1 MKPFF
6 QKGITLP
13 LILLIIFLFLSAGTL
28 IAVKLKKPPSDNP
41 GSTSVTPTPS
51 DISPTSASDQGT
63 ISGYLI
69 YPSSF
74 IPPELGVC
82 AQKISDLQN
91 VVCTPQIKDQKF
103 KNGVGYQL
111 ELDPGEYYVYSYLD
125 DQKAYYTE
133 FVTCGLQYSCPSHAK
148 IPVLVT
154 AGSVQDDILPHDWYD
169 TASPTQNPTSSPPTP
184 TPKPTSLVNPSVF
197 QINPNLIIKMPTST
211 PTPTPTSIMFKIPT
225 IKIEIPGF

>member
-6 QKGITLP
+6 QKGLALP
-13 LILLIIFLFLSAGTL
+13 LISLVIFLSLSAL
-28 IAVKLKKPPSDNP
+28 AYYLFNPKKPSPDNSDSI
-41 GSTSVTPTPS
+41 STSPTPS

-82 AQKISDLQN
+82 AQKISNLQN
-91 VVCTPQIKDQKF
+91 VVCTSQIKDPKF

-133 FVTCGLQYSCPSHAK
+133 FVTCGLLASCPSHAK

-154 AGSVQDDILPHDWYD
+154 AGSNQDDILPHDWYD
-169 TASPTQNPTSSPPTP
+169 TPSADPSPTSSPQTPTANPTSKLNPSVFKVDPNLIKILPTATPTP
-184 TPKPTSLVNPSVF
+184 TPIP
-197 QINPNLIIKMPTST
+197 IIIKMPT
-211 PTPTPTSIMFKIPT
+211 
-225 IKIEIPGF
+225 IKIELPGF